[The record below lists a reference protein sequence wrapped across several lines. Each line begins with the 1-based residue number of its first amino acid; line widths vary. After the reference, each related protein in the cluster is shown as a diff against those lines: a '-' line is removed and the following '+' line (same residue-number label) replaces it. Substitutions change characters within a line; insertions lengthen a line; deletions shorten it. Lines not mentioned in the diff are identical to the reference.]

1 MSDKNC
7 LTHHLEADNSNSKD
21 KPTKDEV
28 KNNYYN
34 VFKYISSQIKSIK
47 IKFIS
52 NQITKYLHQILIIK
66 K

>member
-1 MSDKNC
+1 MSDKNI
-7 LTHHLEADNSNSKD
+7 LTHHLEGDNSNSKD
-21 KPTKDEV
+21 KQTKDEV

-34 VFKYISSQIKSIK
+34 VFKYISSQIKLIK

-52 NQITKYLHQILIIK
+52 NQIAKYQHQIPIIK

>member
-7 LTHHLEADNSNSKD
+7 LTHLLETDNSNSKD

-34 VFKYISSQIKSIK
+34 VFKYISSQIK
-47 IKFIS
+47 
-52 NQITKYLHQILIIK
+52 
-66 K
+66 